1 MMSRRKLLFLVS
13 FFSAVW
19 LLPEAQATS
28 TDRKVEGSIII
39 SDHDPAVR
47 IELPRSVQYV
57 GNDRWVLYGI
67 ADCDLYA
74 FVEANEQKGV
84 QRLYW
89 IQFEAY
95 LPSRPELHHTYDSPH
110 HLTMAGWDF
119 YVDTYVRPREEA
131 IEAGSDREHI
141 EAMIRKQGYIMP
153 AGMMYVR
160 LVHLLDEQKRKELM
174 IIYGE
179 DLRPS
184 GFSANEFEK
193 EGKAHQD
200 WARIEQSLLKR
211 AEEKIKIQPTEK
223 R

>member
-1 MMSRRKLLFLVS
+1 MSRRKLLFLIS
-13 FFSAVW
+13 LFSGFW
-19 LLPEAQATS
+19 LLPGVEATS
-28 TDRKVEGSIII
+28 ADRKVEGNALT
-39 SDHDPAVR
+39 SDRDPAVR

-67 ADCDLYA
+67 ADCDLHA
-74 FVEANEQKGV
+74 FVEANERKVV

-89 IQFEAY
+89 IQFEQY
-95 LPSRPELHHTYDSPH
+95 LPSRPDLHHTYDSPH

-119 YVDTYVRPREEA
+119 YVDTYVRPKEEP

-141 EAMIRKQGYIMP
+141 EAMIRRQGYVMP

-179 DLRPS
+179 DLAPT
-184 GFSANEFEK
+184 GFSANELGK
-193 EGKAHQD
+193 DGKAHEE
-200 WARIEQSLLKR
+200 WPRIEQSLLKR
-211 AEEKIKIQPTEK
+211 AEERIKIQPAEK